1 MLCNHCHS
9 HVWICKAQI
18 HAGKSDTT
26 QCLQPRRSRDVLGP
40 REHVSGV
47 YRCDPA
53 DKSWIHCLFCCPG
66 MVGVGLRAQNPRDVS
81 LPAGFQPAEELGGV
95 LGLLSEELW
104 EAWAAGAGEGWMD
117 GLGCHTSRQ
126 DRIPRGGIERGGPLA
141 GTGEQRALSRAIFPM
156 CAFPFAH
163 FRHEVMC

>member
-18 HAGKSDTT
+18 HSGKSDTT

-40 REHVSGV
+40 REHVSGM

-117 GLGCHTSRQ
+117 WDATRPGRTEFPAVGLSAGDPWRA
-126 DRIPRGGIERGGPLA
+126 RGSSEP
-141 GTGEQRALSRAIFPM
+141 
-156 CAFPFAH
+156 
-163 FRHEVMC
+163 